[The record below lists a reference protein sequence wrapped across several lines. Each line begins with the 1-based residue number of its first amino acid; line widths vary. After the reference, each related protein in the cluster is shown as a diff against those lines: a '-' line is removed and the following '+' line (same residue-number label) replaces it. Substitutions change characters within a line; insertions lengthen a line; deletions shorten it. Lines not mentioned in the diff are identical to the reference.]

1 MSGTIQ
7 DTSVEAIR
15 TWLVGRIAFYLQRSA
30 EEIDADAPLVE
41 IGLDSVYAMT
51 LSGDVEERFDLE
63 VEPTMAWDHPTVN
76 ALAGYLHGL
85 LGSRG

>member
-15 TWLVGRIAFYLQRSA
+15 TWLVGRIAFYLQRPA

-63 VEPTMAWDHPTVN
+63 VEPTMAWDHPNVN
-76 ALAGYLHGL
+76 ALAGYLHGVL
-85 LGSRG
+85 ESRG